1 LEVRVSAKKPVEK
14 RQGRGTLDVGQV
26 AQVPVLT
33 PEPDVSWR
41 PATVERW
48 HDFFSSPVA
57 SQVDVSDQG
66 ALRRL
71 FRLYDE
77 IERLWEAVE
86 TTGRVVEGSQGQPRP
101 NPLFKQIEG
110 FQAEARQLEDRFGL
124 SPMARFRLGVQFA
137 DAHASLDALNER
149 LQSRTSKFDDD
160 AWGELDA

>member
-1 LEVRVSAKKPVEK
+1 VTKDVVVPLRSASVVPAPEEGWRSGTVDRWSEFWGSKLAGNVE
-14 RQGRGTLDVGQV
+14 
-26 AQVPVLT
+26 
-33 PEPDVSWR
+33 E
-41 PATVERW
+41 
-48 HDFFSSPVA
+48 
-57 SQVDVSDQG
+57 SDHG

-86 TTGRVVEGSQGQPRP
+86 ETGRVVEGSQGQPRP

-149 LQSRTSKFDDD
+149 LQSRTSQFDDE

>member
-1 LEVRVSAKKPVEK
+1 VTVLSSAV
-14 RQGRGTLDVGQV
+14 
-26 AQVPVLT
+26 QVPQ
-33 PEPDVSWR
+33 PEGSWR
-41 PATVERW
+41 PGTVERW
-48 HDFFSSPVA
+48 NDFFASPVA

-137 DAHASLDALNER
+137 DAHASLDQLNER
-149 LQSRTSKFDDD
+149 LQSRTSQFDDD
-160 AWGELDA
+160 AWGELDG